1 MCFPVQDAQIATA
14 DLNYDLRTI
23 SNWCF
28 ENVLLLNP
36 DKTELIVYGSRQMV
50 SKLPKF
56 LLSLLV
62 KELSLHSL

>member
-14 DLNYDLRTI
+14 DMNNDLCRI
-23 SNWCF
+23 RNWCF